1 MFIRAIVLAIAL
13 ASATLPA
20 VAVTPVVAPSDAAE
34 TMTTQELMQATAL
47 DKIFD
52 TYAETIAGSPA
63 AQGAPLPKAFL
74 AAWEE
79 TALDVFRAN
88 LLHAEL
94 ARSLEGKLTGSEL
107 TQLAAFFRS
116 KFGKRITEI
125 ESVLPQLSTEEQL
138 AAVEEGVAII
148 EGMAPG
154 AKRDRQISEIMDLV
168 SAEISR
174 SMVGEAM
181 RAMLVSMSVSGAT
194 GDIEVPWDEIDAQLA
209 QILPGVEAEVL
220 NTQRALMA
228 YAYRGLSDDELET
241 YIQFLRTEVSQKFY
255 AVVGRGVGAIM
266 TKSMSRFG
274 EQLAHRLNQVNV

>member
-1 MFIRAIVLAIAL
+1 MFVRAIALAIAL

-20 VAVTPVVAPSDAAE
+20 PAVTPVVAPSETAG
-34 TMTTQELMQATAL
+34 TMTTEELMQATAL

-52 TYAETIAGSPA
+52 SYAETIAQSPT
-63 AQGAPLPKAFL
+63 AQGTPLPKAFL

-79 TALDVFRAN
+79 TALDVFRADV
-88 LLHAEL
+88 LHAQL
-94 ARSLEGKLTGSEL
+94 ASSLEGTLTAPEL
-107 TQLAAFFRS
+107 TELAAFFRS
-116 KFGKRITEI
+116 DFGKRITEI
-125 ESVLPQLSTEEQL
+125 ESVVPQLSMDEQL
-138 AAVEEGVAII
+138 AAVDEGIAII
-148 EGMAPG
+148 ESLAPG
-154 AKRDRQISEIMDLV
+154 ATRDRQISEIMDLV
-168 SAEISR
+168 SAEVSR

-181 RAMLVSMSVSGAT
+181 RALLVSMSVSGAT

-228 YAYRGLSDDELET
+228 YAYRDISDDDLET

-255 AVVGRGVGAIM
+255 VLVGRGVGAIM
-266 TKSMSRFG
+266 TNSMSRFG